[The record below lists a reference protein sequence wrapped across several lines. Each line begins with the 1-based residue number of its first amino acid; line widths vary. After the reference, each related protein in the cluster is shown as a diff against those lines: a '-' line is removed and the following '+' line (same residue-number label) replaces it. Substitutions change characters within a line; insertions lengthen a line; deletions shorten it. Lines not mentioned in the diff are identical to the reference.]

1 MRVGYAVE
9 HEYERRVNR
18 GFAGERV
25 ECCHKLLLAFNA
37 IAYVAERRRAL
48 MITLGKP
55 VELAAVRVFDCQTR
69 LERER
74 AELIDPFVG
83 ASSEKH

>member
-1 MRVGYAVE
+1 
-9 HEYERRVNR
+9 
-18 GFAGERV
+18 
-25 ECCHKLLLAFNA
+25 
-37 IAYVAERRRAL
+37 